1 MFKAFSFYN
10 RLLFITVGVCLIMFG
25 LSGFREGFKAGMP
38 GIRCGVDL
46 PRCNSAL
53 QCLNGFCE
61 GTQQPQLPR
70 NQLPVFP

>member
-10 RLLFITVGVCLIMFG
+10 RLLFITFGICILMFG

-46 PRCNSAL
+46 PVCSSAL
-53 QCLNGFCE
+53 KCLNGFCE

>member
-1 MFKAFSFYN
+1 
-10 RLLFITVGVCLIMFG
+10 MFG